1 MKLWNNIQFA
11 HPWLLIA
18 IPIMLVLL
26 VAWYYFAYKK
36 QYATITLSTTKGLE
50 NHHSARG
57 RLKALL
63 PALRFLALSALIV
76 ALARPQS
83 TSIDEKTSTLGID
96 IVLSLDISG
105 SMLARDFKPDRL
117 QATKKVARDFIQ
129 SRPNDRVGLVLFAG
143 ESFTQVPITSDHKV
157 VLNQLEK
164 IEYGLLKDG
173 TAIGMGIGTAVN
185 RLKDSK
191 AKSKV
196 IILMTDGENNAG
208 LIDPI
213 TATEAAMQFDVKIY
227 TIGVGSKGQA
237 LMPAYML
244 PNGEL
249 KFEYMDVNIDEDLLI
264 TIADM
269 TGGNYYRA
277 QNEKEL
283 KAIYE
288 EIDRLEKTEIES
300 SRSVRVSEKF
310 HSFAALALILVLL
323 ELTLRYTVLRSYP

>member
-36 QYATITLSTTKGLE
+36 QHATITLSTTKGLE
-50 NHHSARG
+50 NHHAARG
-57 RLKALL
+57 RLKAIL
-63 PALRFLALSALIV
+63 PVLRYLALSALIV

-83 TSIDEKTSTLGID
+83 TSTDEKTSTLGID
-96 IVLSLDISG
+96 IVISIDISG

-117 QATKKVARDFIQ
+117 QATKKVAREFIQ
-129 SRPNDRVGLVLFAG
+129 SRPNDRVGLVVFAG

-157 VLNQLEK
+157 VLSQLEK
-164 IEYGLLKDG
+164 IEYGLLQDG

-213 TATEAAMQFDVKIY
+213 TATEAAMQFGVKIY

-237 LMPAYML
+237 LMPAYRL

-249 KFEYMDVNIDEDLLI
+249 KFEYMPVNIDEDLLI

-310 HSFAALALILVLL
+310 HPFAALALMLVLL